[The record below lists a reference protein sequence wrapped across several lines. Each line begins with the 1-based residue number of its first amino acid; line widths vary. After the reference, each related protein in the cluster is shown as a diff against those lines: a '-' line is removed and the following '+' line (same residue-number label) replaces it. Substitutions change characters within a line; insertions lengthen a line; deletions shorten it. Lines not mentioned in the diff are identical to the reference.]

1 MAIKRIAQ
9 AEARERVALS
19 MRTSTLDDLRLYC
32 VFYRELYGDSI
43 ERNRLLEELVCQALE
58 RDVQFRAFKARTAT
72 NAPAA

>member
-19 MRTSTLDDLRLYC
+19 MRTSTLDDLRLYGA
-32 VFYRELYGDSI
+32 FYRELYGDSI

-72 NAPAA
+72 NSPAP